1 MSCEV
6 FFSLSLMYVELSPK
20 SRLQSLFTFSS
31 TLQSPRMP
39 DTVSVALNRE
49 EQSPKIGRIFKKPV
63 LSPQTVFDIIFV
75 YFFYLQSYIIS
86 GIRILV
92 RTFNKVFKTQ
102 SSKNLIIRRIN
113 ILSCKNLNR
122 ICVVGN
128 YTTQQNERGN
138 RNENFKMK

>member
-49 EQSPKIGRIFKKPV
+49 EQKSAVF
-63 LSPQTVFDIIFV
+63 SPQTVFDIIFV